1 MNNKKIQL
9 LLILIAT
16 FILNGCMDA
25 DITLDVEKNGEM
37 IVYSD
42 VLVKD
47 SQFKTLSDEELKKLK
62 ETYDDVEKITDVG
75 KSGYRITDKI
85 GNIKS
90 IDLKNINQLDAGE
103 DFKDLITVNDEKH
116 FLYNIYKADLKI
128 KDYILENKDNK
139 KDSKDEFVDDKVLL
153 TALGNSININFHL
166 KSPIKLISSNATS
179 FSEEGSKY
187 IYNWEYTV
195 NSMDNL
201 RVEAKIYNIQNIAVL
216 GISLLAILVILVVVA
231 IKYRKKLS

>member
-1 MNNKKIQL
+1 
-9 LLILIAT
+9 
-16 FILNGCMDA
+16 MDA

-179 FSEEGSKY
+179 FSEEGRKY

-231 IKYRKKLS
+231 IKYRKKLG

>member
-62 ETYDDVEKITDVG
+62 ETYDDVEKITDLG

-90 IDLKNINQLDAGE
+90 IDLKNINQLDGGE
-103 DFKDLITVNDEKH
+103 NFKDLITVNNEKH

-128 KDYILENKDNK
+128 KDYILKNKDNK
-139 KDSKDEFVDDKVLL
+139 KDSKDEFIDDKVLL

-166 KSPIKLISSNATS
+166 KSPLKLISSNATS
-179 FSEEGSKY
+179 ISEEGKKY

-195 NSMDNL
+195 NNMDNL
-201 RVEAKIYNIQNIAVL
+201 RVEAKIYNIQNIVIL
-216 GISLLAILVILVVVA
+216 GASLLAILVIIVL
-231 IKYRKKLS
+231 IIIRYRKNPS